1 MKVYLRLLSFVKPF
15 KIFVFFSIISSV
27 LYVLTNG
34 LSLWIIG
41 SLLSSVMSD
50 SITNLQTINPNSFTD
65 RINNFLFSYINTNNK
80 MDLLKFLSYSLL
92 LSFFFKNIFFYI
104 NNVSLSYAQNGIIAS
119 IRNKIFIKYQNLSL
133 NFFKNKKTSD
143 LTSILIHDVGIIKN
157 TFNQTVQNLFNQPLN
172 VLFFLITLILINLQ
186 LTLICFIVI
195 PVSVFITVKLSASI
209 RRKAMRSTKQT
220 AKLMNVVIE
229 NISNVKIVK
238 AFTSQLNQIKKFD
251 KFNSNLFSK
260 EFRLESLRFLNTP
273 ILDMM
278 GALIGALLLLIGGKL
293 VLVNQ
298 SLSPDGF
305 IKFFT
310 FLFAMF
316 QPAKKIANVNA
327 EINRGISSA
336 ERVFNILDTTE
347 IEEFDD
353 NSKIEI
359 DKIDKIDFK
368 DVTFSYDKK
377 VNVLKNI
384 NASIKKGDFIALVGE
399 SGSGKTTFSD
409 LIMNFHSFKNG
420 NINIDD
426 IDIRNINVNSLR
438 EKIGLVSQDS
448 ILFNDTV
455 SNNIKLGSPQS
466 SNKDIYESAKKANA
480 FEFIEKMS
488 DKFDTNIGEK
498 GVRISGGQKQRLAI
512 ARAII
517 KNPDILI
524 LDEATSALDS
534 HSEKKIQEAIDS
546 FSNEM
551 TLIIIAHRL
560 STIKKAD
567 KILFFD
573 NGEIVENGTH
583 EELMKLNKKY
593 KKLYDL
599 QFGVKH
605 E

>member
-15 KIFVFFSIISSV
+15 KIFVLFSIISSV

-65 RINNFLFSYINTNNK
+65 RVNNFLFSYINTNNK

-278 GALIGALLLLIGGKL
+278 GALIGALLLLFGGKL

-384 NASIKKGDFIALVGE
+384 NVSIKKGDFIALVGE

-438 EKIGLVSQDS
+438 KKIGLVSQDS

>member
-15 KIFVFFSIISSV
+15 KIFVLFSIISSV

-238 AFTSQLNQIKKFD
+238 AFTSQLNQISKFD

-278 GALIGALLLLIGGKL
+278 GALIGALLLLFGGKL

-384 NASIKKGDFIALVGE
+384 NVSIKKGDFIALVGE

-438 EKIGLVSQDS
+438 KKIGLVSQDS

-466 SNKDIYESAKKANA
+466 SNKDVYESAKKANA

-534 HSEKKIQEAIDS
+534 HSERKIQEAIDS

-573 NGEIVENGTH
+573 SGEIVENGTH

>member
-15 KIFVFFSIISSV
+15 KIFVLFSIISSV

-50 SITNLQTINPNSFTD
+50 SITNLQTINPNSFTN

-278 GALIGALLLLIGGKL
+278 GALIGALLLLFGGKL

-336 ERVFNILDTTE
+336 ERVFNILDTTK

-384 NASIKKGDFIALVGE
+384 NVSIKKGDFIALVGE

-438 EKIGLVSQDS
+438 KKIGLVSQDS

-599 QFGVKH
+599 QYGVKH

>member
-15 KIFVFFSIISSV
+15 KIFVLFSIISSV

-65 RINNFLFSYINTNNK
+65 RINNFLFFYINTNNK

-195 PVSVFITVKLSASI
+195 PVSVFITVKLSACI

-278 GALIGALLLLIGGKL
+278 GALIGALLLLFGGKL

-336 ERVFNILDTTE
+336 ERVFNILDTKE

-384 NASIKKGDFIALVGE
+384 NVSIKKGDFIALVGE

-438 EKIGLVSQDS
+438 KKIGLVSQDS

-466 SNKDIYESAKKANA
+466 SNKDVYASAKKANA

-573 NGEIVENGTH
+573 KGEIVENGTH

>member
-15 KIFVFFSIISSV
+15 KIFVLFSIISSV

-50 SITNLQTINPNSFTD
+50 SITNLQTINPNSFTN

-278 GALIGALLLLIGGKL
+278 GALIGALLLLFGGKL

-384 NASIKKGDFIALVGE
+384 NVSIKKGDFIALVGE

-438 EKIGLVSQDS
+438 KKIGLVSQDS

-466 SNKDIYESAKKANA
+466 SNKDVYESAKKANA

-599 QFGVKH
+599 QYGVKH

>member
-15 KIFVFFSIISSV
+15 KIFVLFSILSSV

-50 SITNLQTINPNSFTD
+50 SITNLQSINPNSFTD

-278 GALIGALLLLIGGKL
+278 GALIGALLLLFGGKL

-384 NASIKKGDFIALVGE
+384 NVSIKKGDFIALVGE

-455 SNNIKLGSPQS
+455 SNNIKLGSLQS
-466 SNKDIYESAKKANA
+466 SNKDVYESAKKANA

>member
-15 KIFVFFSIISSV
+15 KIFVLFSIISSV

-278 GALIGALLLLIGGKL
+278 GALIGALLLLFGGKL

-438 EKIGLVSQDS
+438 KKIGLVSQDS

-455 SNNIKLGSPQS
+455 SNNIKLGSLQS
-466 SNKDIYESAKKANA
+466 SNKDVYESAKKANA

>member
-15 KIFVFFSIISSV
+15 KIFVLFSIISSV

-50 SITNLQTINPNSFTD
+50 SITNLQTINPDSFTD

-278 GALIGALLLLIGGKL
+278 GALIGALLLLFGGKL

-384 NASIKKGDFIALVGE
+384 NVSIKKGDFIALVGE

-438 EKIGLVSQDS
+438 KKIGLVSQDS

-466 SNKDIYESAKKANA
+466 SNKDVYESAKKANA

>member
-15 KIFVFFSIISSV
+15 KIFVLFSIISSV

-50 SITNLQTINPNSFTD
+50 SITNLQTINPNSFTN

-278 GALIGALLLLIGGKL
+278 GALIGALLLLFGGKL

-336 ERVFNILDTTE
+336 ERVFNILDTTK

-384 NASIKKGDFIALVGE
+384 NVSIKKGDFIALVGE

-438 EKIGLVSQDS
+438 KKIGLVSQDS

-466 SNKDIYESAKKANA
+466 SNKDVYESAKKANA

-599 QFGVKH
+599 QYGVKH

>member
-15 KIFVFFSIISSV
+15 KIFVLFSIISSV

-50 SITNLQTINPNSFTD
+50 SITNLQTMNPNSFTD

-278 GALIGALLLLIGGKL
+278 GALIGALLLLFGGKL

-336 ERVFNILDTTE
+336 ERVFNILDTSE

-438 EKIGLVSQDS
+438 KKIGLVSQDS

-466 SNKDIYESAKKANA
+466 SNKDVYESAKKANA
-480 FEFIEKMS
+480 LEFIEKMS

>member
-15 KIFVFFSIISSV
+15 KIFVIFSIISSV

-65 RINNFLFSYINTNNK
+65 RVNNFLFSYINTSNK

-92 LSFFFKNIFFYI
+92 ISFFFKNIFFYI
-104 NNVSLSYAQNGIIAS
+104 NNISLSYAQNGIIAS

-172 VLFFLITLILINLQ
+172 VLFFFITLILINLQ
-186 LTLICFIVI
+186 LTLICFILI
-195 PVSVFITVKLSASI
+195 PISVFITVKLSASM
-209 RRKAMRSTKQT
+209 RRKAMRSTRQT

-251 KFNSNLFSK
+251 KFNSNLFLK

-278 GALIGALLLLIGGKL
+278 GALIGALLLLFGGKL
-293 VLVNQ
+293 VLINQ

-353 NSKIEI
+353 NSKIKI
-359 DKIDKIDFK
+359 DKINKIDFK

-377 VNVLKNI
+377 INVLKKINI
-384 NASIKKGDFIALVGE
+384 SIKKGDFVALVGE

-409 LIMNFHSFKNG
+409 LIMNFHHLENG

-426 IDIRNINVNSLR
+426 IDIRDINVNSLR
-438 EKIGLVSQDS
+438 QKIGLVSQDS

-455 SNNIKLGSPQS
+455 SNNIKLGSPKS
-466 SNKDIYESAKKANA
+466 SDKDIYESAKKANA

-488 DKFDTNIGEK
+488 DKFDTSIGEK

-534 HSEKKIQEAIDS
+534 NSEKKIQEAIDS
-546 FSNEM
+546 FSSEM

-573 NGEIVENGTH
+573 NGEIIENGTH
-583 EELMKLNKKY
+583 EELMKLNEKY

-599 QFGVKH
+599 QFGVKD

>member
-15 KIFVFFSIISSV
+15 KIFVLFSILSSV

-50 SITNLQTINPNSFTD
+50 SITNLQTINPNSFTN

-278 GALIGALLLLIGGKL
+278 GALIGALLLLFGGKL